1 MQPEWLRSMVHRA
14 LEESPEIR
22 VDRDAFSAFVAAKG
36 EGAPDPAHLHTG
48 DLLLAFA
55 AVQQEPHALARLE
68 RQLRELPQ
76 MLAKLRLDDAALSDT
91 VQDVRAKL
99 LLADGERTPKLLEYS
114 GRGALGAWLRT
125 VAVRTA
131 ISSMRTQTRRRES
144 SFEDLA
150 VRASSDDPE
159 LSAAKDRYREPFQLA
174 FRSALQALSSRER
187 NVLRM
192 YLLDGRNIEEIGKV
206 YGVHR
211 ATVARWI
218 ADTRQALAKTT
229 RDAMTGTVDAT
240 SAEFRSI
247 TRLCFS
253 QVDVSLHTLLQ
264 SAERPVSSR

>member
-1 MQPEWLRSMVHRA
+1 MQPEWLRSMVDRA
-14 LEESPEIR
+14 LEEIPEIR
-22 VDRDAFSAFVAAKG
+22 VDRDAFSAFVAGKAQ
-36 EGAPDPAHLHTG
+36 AATDPAALHGT

-55 AVQQEPHALARLE
+55 AVQQEPHALVRLE
-68 RQLRELPQ
+68 KQLRELPQ
-76 MLAKLRLDDAALSDT
+76 MLTKLRLDDAALADT

-99 LLADGERTPKLLEYS
+99 LLSDRERTPKLLEYS

-150 VRASSDDPE
+150 IRASADDPE
-159 LSAAKDRYREPFQLA
+159 LTAAKDRYREPFQTA
-174 FRSALQALSSRER
+174 FRGALQALSSRER

-218 ADTRQALAKTT
+218 ADTRQALAKST
-229 RDAMTGTVDAT
+229 RNAMTGTVDAT